1 MYGNMANVSPNS
13 KFETIFA
20 AEHARAMNA
29 IGNQQAHNMNG
40 FAHFMQQ
47 QAANHQ
53 QQGRS
58 FSLNQ
63 RPVHPML
70 RICAMLG
77 TPQQMMA
84 AHGIP
89 MMPFQ
94 FNPMAMAALAANN
107 QYLVALQQGAAM
119 LPATV
124 MPQPTQVAQVP
135 SATKSNKKKR
145 PVSTTSATK
154 TNKRAKSKPRTSR
167 SKTSEGKSK
176 RGGKR
181 STKGRSSGKICQI
194 ENCTKLARSTT
205 LFCAAHGG
213 GRRCQH
219 PDCKK
224 SARGATNYCIAHGGG
239 RRCNHEGCTKSAQ
252 GSTFFCIAHGGGRR
266 CKFVSCEKSARGP
279 SGFCKSHGGGRRCAH
294 TGCYKCAA
302 DNSPYCRAHG
312 GKVCLNKGCEKS
324 VPLDEP
330 FCALHGGKAFAGGK
344 PSASKRKTIGLPSGL
359 MGSPSLKKAATA
371 GGDDKVPI
379 KGMLPLGKEIARDN
393 VVPFSSLSMPRTVKL
408 EAVASKPSAAE
419 PKTEII

>member
-1 MYGNMANVSPNS
+1 M
-13 KFETIFA
+13 T
-20 AEHARAMNA
+20 
-29 IGNQQAHNMNG
+29 
-40 FAHFMQQ
+40 
-47 QAANHQ
+47 
-53 QQGRS
+53 
-58 FSLNQ
+58 
-63 RPVHPML
+63 
-70 RICAMLG
+70 
-77 TPQQMMA
+77 

-89 MMPFQ
+89 MVPFQ

-119 LPATV
+119 LNPPAV
-124 MPQPTQVAQVP
+124 MPQPQHIAQVAP
-135 SATKSNKKKR
+135 ATNSNKKKR
-145 PVSTTSATK
+145 TVSGTTPTK
-154 TNKRAKSKPRTSR
+154 PSKRAKGKSRSSRGKSQADSR
-167 SKTSEGKSK
+167 SKTTKKRATKS
-176 RGGKR
+176 
-181 STKGRSSGKICQI
+181 RSSGKICQV

-205 LFCAAHGG
+205 LYCAAHGG

-279 SGFCKSHGGGRRCAH
+279 SGFCKSHGGGRRCSH
-294 TGCYKCAA
+294 PGCYKCAA

-312 GKVCLNKGCEKS
+312 GKVCLHKGCDKS
-324 VPLDEP
+324 VALDEP
-330 FCALHGGKAFAGGK
+330 FCAAHGAKPSAGSK
-344 PSASKRKTIGLPSGL
+344 SASKRKSIGLPTGIV
-359 MGSPSLKKAATA
+359 GSHNMTKPGTKVGNS
-371 GGDDKVPI
+371 KVPI

-408 EAVASKPSAAE
+408 ESVATKPAPAE